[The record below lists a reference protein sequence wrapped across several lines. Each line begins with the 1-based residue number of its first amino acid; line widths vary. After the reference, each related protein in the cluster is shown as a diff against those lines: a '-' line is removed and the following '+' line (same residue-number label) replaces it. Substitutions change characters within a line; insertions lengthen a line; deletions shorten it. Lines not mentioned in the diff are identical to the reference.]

1 MAEVA
6 MVEEKNVDER
16 PVVLKVDHVAKMFR
30 LPTEQATGLK
40 MAFLNWTK
48 GIKGYTEQ
56 HVLRDI
62 NFEVRQG
69 DFFGIVG
76 RNGSG
81 KSTLLKI
88 ISQIYTPEHGSVTV
102 KGKLVPFIELGVG
115 FNPELT
121 GRENV
126 YLNGALLGFTRAE
139 IDAMYDDIV
148 EFAELEDFMD
158 QKLKNYSSGM
168 QVRLAFSVAIKAQ
181 GDILV
186 LDEVLAVGDEAFQ
199 RKCDN
204 FFAEIKKDPT
214 KTVILV
220 THSMDSVKKYCNK
233 AILIKDGEIIASG
246 DKNDVADR
254 YTLENLKSEHKE
266 RKENAEDEYPLGLSE
281 KVPTFRILP
290 VSPQI
295 SSCAETFEFD
305 VEYDLRDSGGG
316 EFYIPM
322 SVLDVKRGGVPY
334 DCGVAFKFSN
344 AGHNKIH
351 FALPLSIFNDG
362 DFKIIAT
369 MRKIPD
375 TSNLRKFEQLAFT
388 SDENSC
394 YFSVRNPGTTNFAGL
409 LNDKALHIDCLGTSR
424 I

>member
-1 MAEVA
+1 MTEVA
-6 MVEEKNVDER
+6 MTEEGNVDER
-16 PVVLKVDHVAKMFR
+16 PVVLRVDHVAKMFR

-126 YLNGALLGFTRAE
+126 YLNGALLGFTRVE

-266 RKENAEDEYPLGLSE
+266 RKENPEDEYSLGLSE

-305 VEYDLRDSGGG
+305 VEYDLRDSDGG

>member
-1 MAEVA
+1 
-6 MVEEKNVDER
+6 
-16 PVVLKVDHVAKMFR
+16 
-30 LPTEQATGLK
+30 
-40 MAFLNWTK
+40 
-48 GIKGYTEQ
+48 
-56 HVLRDI
+56 
-62 NFEVRQG
+62 
-69 DFFGIVG
+69 
-76 RNGSG
+76 
-81 KSTLLKI
+81 
-88 ISQIYTPEHGSVTV
+88 
-102 KGKLVPFIELGVG
+102 
-115 FNPELT
+115 
-121 GRENV
+121 
-126 YLNGALLGFTRAE
+126 
-139 IDAMYDDIV
+139 
-148 EFAELEDFMD
+148 
-158 QKLKNYSSGM
+158 M

-266 RKENAEDEYPLGLSE
+266 RKENPEDEYSLGLSE

-305 VEYDLRDSGGG
+305 VEYDLRDSDGG

>member
-1 MAEVA
+1 MTEVA
-6 MVEEKNVDER
+6 MTEEGNVDER
-16 PVVLKVDHVAKMFR
+16 PVVLRVDHVAKMFR

-81 KSTLLKI
+81 KSTLLQI

-266 RKENAEDEYPLGLSE
+266 RKENPEDEYSLGLSE

-305 VEYDLRDSGGG
+305 VEYDLRDSDGG

>member
-1 MAEVA
+1 MT
-6 MVEEKNVDER
+6 EEGNVDER
-16 PVVLKVDHVAKMFR
+16 PVVLRVDHVAKMFR

-126 YLNGALLGFTRAE
+126 YLNGALLGFTRVE

-266 RKENAEDEYPLGLSE
+266 RKENPEDEYSLGLSE

-305 VEYDLRDSGGG
+305 VEYDLRDSDGG

>member
-1 MAEVA
+1 MTEVA
-6 MVEEKNVDER
+6 MTEEGNVDER
-16 PVVLKVDHVAKMFR
+16 PVVLRVDHVAKMFR

-266 RKENAEDEYPLGLSE
+266 RKENPEDEYSLGLSE
-281 KVPTFRILP
+281 KVPTFRFLP

-305 VEYDLRDSGGG
+305 VEYDLRDSDGG

>member
-1 MAEVA
+1 MT
-6 MVEEKNVDER
+6 EEGNVDER
-16 PVVLKVDHVAKMFR
+16 PVVLRVDHVAKMFR

-254 YTLENLKSEHKE
+254 YTLENLKSE
-266 RKENAEDEYPLGLSE
+266 RKENPEDEYSLGLSE

-305 VEYDLRDSGGG
+305 VEYDLRDSDGG

>member
-1 MAEVA
+1 MTEVA
-6 MVEEKNVDER
+6 MTEEGNVDER
-16 PVVLKVDHVAKMFR
+16 PVVLRVDHVAKMFR

-254 YTLENLKSEHKE
+254 YTLENLKFEHKE
-266 RKENAEDEYPLGLSE
+266 RKENPEDEYSLGLSE

-305 VEYDLRDSGGG
+305 VEYDLRDSDGG